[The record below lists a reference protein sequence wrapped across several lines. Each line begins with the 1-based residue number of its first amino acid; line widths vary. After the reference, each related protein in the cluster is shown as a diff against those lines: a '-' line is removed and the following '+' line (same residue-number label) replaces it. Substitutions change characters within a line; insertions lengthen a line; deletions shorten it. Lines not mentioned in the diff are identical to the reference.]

1 MQAKELKSLT
11 SEELMNKLN
20 DFKSELFSLRFQLA
34 TGQLEN
40 TARIRQVRKTIAR
53 IKTVIRERELNQQ
66 EEIQMER
73 NNRKVYTGTVVS
85 TKMDKTITV
94 LVETH
99 VKHKLYGKR
108 MKSSTKFH
116 AHDENNEAQVGDTVK
131 IMATRPLSA
140 TKRFRLVEIVKKAET
155 V

>member
-1 MQAKELKSLT
+1 
-11 SEELMNKLN
+11 
-20 DFKSELFSLRFQLA
+20 
-34 TGQLEN
+34 
-40 TARIRQVRKTIAR
+40 
-53 IKTVIRERELNQQ
+53 
-66 EEIQMER
+66 MER

-116 AHDENNEAQVGDTVK
+116 AHDEENIANVGDTVNHVNK
-131 IMATRPLSA
+131 T
-140 TKRFRLVEIVKKAET
+140 IVCNKT
-155 V
+155 FQIS

>member
-1 MQAKELKSLT
+1 
-11 SEELMNKLN
+11 
-20 DFKSELFSLRFQLA
+20 
-34 TGQLEN
+34 
-40 TARIRQVRKTIAR
+40 
-53 IKTVIRERELNQQ
+53 
-66 EEIQMER
+66 MER

-116 AHDENNEAQVGDTVK
+116 AHDENNEARVGDKVLITE
-131 IMATRPLSA
+131 TRPLSRE
-140 TKRFRLVEIVKKAET
+140 KRWRVVEILEKAPI

>member
-1 MQAKELKSLT
+1 
-11 SEELMNKLN
+11 
-20 DFKSELFSLRFQLA
+20 
-34 TGQLEN
+34 
-40 TARIRQVRKTIAR
+40 
-53 IKTVIRERELNQQ
+53 
-66 EEIQMER
+66 MER

-85 TKMDKTITV
+85 TKMDKTIKV

-116 AHDENNEAQVGDTVK
+116 AHDEENIANVGDTVK
-131 IMATRPLSA
+131 IMSTRPLSA

>member
-1 MQAKELKSLT
+1 
-11 SEELMNKLN
+11 
-20 DFKSELFSLRFQLA
+20 
-34 TGQLEN
+34 
-40 TARIRQVRKTIAR
+40 
-53 IKTVIRERELNQQ
+53 
-66 EEIQMER
+66 MER

-99 VKHKLYGKR
+99 VKHC

-116 AHDENNEAQVGDTVK
+116 AHDENNTAQVGDTVK
-131 IMATRPLSA
+131 IMSTRPLSA